1 MTRFVRRLVR
11 FARLD
16 GLRRDLFFR
25 ALVLLWKH
33 RIRLWTGP
41 FRVPDSPVGPPSPLV
56 GAPAA
61 SGSAASPPDR
71 HPSPGVI
78 GWAVTAASR
87 FVPRSTCLV
96 RALAAQSLCR
106 RYGYP
111 CRLQLGARRGDAGDL
126 EAHAWLEIGDEVVI
140 GGGEVLGGY
149 TPFSPAKG
157 KREGE
162 PAS

>member
-1 MTRFVRRLVR
+1 MTRFVRRVVR

-16 GLRRDLFFR
+16 GLRRSLFFR
-25 ALVLLWKH
+25 AVALLWKH
-33 RIRLWTGP
+33 RIGLWTGP
-41 FRVPDSPVGPPSPLV
+41 FRVPDSPLGPPSPRT

-61 SGSAASPPDR
+61 PGSVASPPDR
-71 HPSPGVI
+71 RPSPGVI

-111 CRLQLGARRGDAGDL
+111 CRLQLGARRGEAGDL

-140 GGGEVLGGY
+140 GGGEVLGEY
-149 TPFSPAKG
+149 TPFSPARRQG
-157 KREGE
+157 EGE

>member
-1 MTRFVRRLVR
+1 MTRFVRRVVR

-16 GLRRDLFFR
+16 GLRRGLFFR
-25 ALVLLWKH
+25 AVALLWKH
-33 RIRLWTGP
+33 RIRLWVRP
-41 FRVPDSPVGPPSPLV
+41 FRMPEVADGPSSPATPSPPGPP
-56 GAPAA
+56 
-61 SGSAASPPDR
+61 